1 MAAIKVTVKKDGIP
15 DYLAKLKNKLVV
27 TVGIHEPEGGAAKEV
42 PDGVQSSGERL
53 IDVAESHEFGIGV
66 PQRAFVRGCVDE
78 QESELKSKLSGALK
92 TALAPGGRGAE
103 QQMARFG
110 LYVVGQMQE
119 RISQGI
125 PPELAPSTKKYKE
138 SLNLAGNAKNTP
150 LILTGQLRSSIR
162 SKVEVEK

>member
-1 MAAIKVTVKKDGIP
+1 MAAVKVTVKKDKLP
-15 DYLAKLKNKLVV
+15 EYLAKLQEKYTV
-27 TVGIHEPEGGAAKEV
+27 TVGVHEPEGGAAKEV
-42 PDGVQSSGERL
+42 PDGAEPTGERL
-53 IDVAESHEFGIGV
+53 IDVAEQHEFGIGV
-66 PQRAFVRGCVDE
+66 PQRSFVRGCVDE
-78 QESELKSKLSGALK
+78 QETEMRSKLSGALK

-125 PPELAPSTKKYKE
+125 PPELSPATKKYKE
-138 SLNLAGNAKNTP
+138 SLNVAGNAKNTP

-162 SKVEVEK
+162 SKVEKEK